1 MSAAPPPAAAY
12 APSHAVPDGGLAAWD
27 VPDGTRPPTATLDP
41 GLDVQVLE
49 QRGQWA
55 HVVCSNGWDAWVDAG
70 RLVPLSSEEGPQA
83 TPTWVPSHVAPAG
96 GMATW
101 LAASPTAPAG
111 ERLDPGL
118 PVEVLER
125 RDGWARIACSNG
137 WQTWVDGGLLE
148 PYSGSSVTTGPATAE
163 DGASAD
169 APRRRGGPGA
179 ALQLLF
185 FPRRVPAGSGLLST
199 VGWLSL
205 AGAALVI
212 AGSLLPLVSVA
223 GFAVSAWQV
232 PAQFL
237 FTDTPDPS
245 DFSLGLLMLIAVLVA
260 LPLVLRRPLPAI
272 ALLAIAAPA
281 TNTGVHI
288 LLRKLASADYPDIGV
303 GALLILVGG
312 FLITAEALRSMWVSR
327 RDAFR

>member
-1 MSAAPPPAAAY
+1 MPAAPPAATAY
-12 APSHAVPDGGLAAWD
+12 VPSHAVPDGGLAAWD
-27 VPDGTRPPTATLDP
+27 VPDGLRPPAATLDP
-41 GLDVQVLE
+41 GLDVQLLE
-49 QRGQWA
+49 RQGAWA
-55 HVVCSNGWDAWVDAG
+55 HVVCSNGWETWVDAG
-70 RLVPLSSEEGPQA
+70 RLVPLSSEAGPQA
-83 TPTWVPSHVAPAG
+83 TPTWVPSHVAPSG
-96 GMATW
+96 GMSTW
-101 LAASPTAPAG
+101 LAASSTAPAG
-111 ERLDPGL
+111 ERLDPSL

-125 RDGWARIACSNG
+125 HHGWARIACSNG
-137 WQTWVDGGLLE
+137 WQAWVDGGLLE
-148 PYSGSSVTTGPATAE
+148 PYAGSSMAAAPATAE

-169 APRRRGGPGA
+169 GPRRRGGPGA

-245 DFSLGLLMLIAVLVA
+245 DFSLGLLMLIVVLVA

-288 LLRKLASADYPDIGV
+288 VLRKLASADYPDIGV